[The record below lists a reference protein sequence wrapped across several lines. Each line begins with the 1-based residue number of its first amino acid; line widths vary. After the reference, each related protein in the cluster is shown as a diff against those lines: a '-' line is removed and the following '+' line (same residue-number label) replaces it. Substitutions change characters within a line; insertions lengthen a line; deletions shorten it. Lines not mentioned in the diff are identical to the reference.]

1 MNVSDKCRLCG
12 EKVESVMHIV
22 SACSML
28 AQKDYKRRHDKVC
41 LNLHWTLCR
50 KYGLEV
56 SKKWYQHKVDSVVEN
71 ERVKIL
77 WDFNIQTDRE
87 IKHRRPD
94 IVVVNKEKN
103 ECTIIDVA
111 NPGDHNLAQ
120 KKFEKLDNY
129 SELRLEV
136 ARMWNKKTVVVP
148 IIIGA
153 LGSVP
158 KDLQSYLKQLDIPH
172 DLNILQHSVLLGTAN
187 ILRKVLSIE

>member
-1 MNVSDKCRLCG
+1 M
-12 EKVESVMHIV
+12 
-22 SACSML
+22 
-28 AQKDYKRRHDKVC
+28 
-41 LNLHWTLCR
+41 
-50 KYGLEV
+50 
-56 SKKWYQHKVDSVVEN
+56 
-71 ERVKIL
+71 
-77 WDFNIQTDRE
+77 
-87 IKHRRPD
+87 
-94 IVVVNKEKN
+94 NKEKN

-172 DLNILQHSVLLGTAN
+172 DLNCDILT
-187 ILRKVLSIE
+187 

>member
-12 EKVESVMHIV
+12 EKVESVMEIV

-28 AQKDYKRRHDKVC
+28 ARKDYKRRHDKVC

-56 SKKWYQHKVDSVVEN
+56 SKKWYQHKVDSMVE
-71 ERVKIL
+71 
-77 WDFNIQTDRE
+77 
-87 IKHRRPD
+87 
-94 IVVVNKEKN
+94 N

-111 NPGDHNLAQ
+111 NPRDHNMAQ

-136 ARMWNKKTVVVP
+136 ARMWNKKMVVVP

-187 ILRKVLSIE
+187 ILRKLRILLME

>member
-1 MNVSDKCRLCG
+1 M
-12 EKVESVMHIV
+12 
-22 SACSML
+22 
-28 AQKDYKRRHDKVC
+28 
-41 LNLHWTLCR
+41 
-50 KYGLEV
+50 
-56 SKKWYQHKVDSVVEN
+56 DSVVEN

-77 WDFNIQTDRE
+77 WDFNIQTDQE

-94 IVVVNKEKN
+94 IVVVNKDKN

-136 ARMWNKKTVVVP
+136 ARMCNKKTVVVP

-153 LGSVP
+153 FGSVP
-158 KDLQSYLKQLDIPH
+158 NY
-172 DLNILQHSVLLGTAN
+172 
-187 ILRKVLSIE
+187 SIYSPTSNN